1 MLEYQRLTAEAYIA
15 RRARFVNIFRKN
27 LSENTL
33 RIPLRRIGFIPML
46 LNMKIKNGNYVKVD
60 GEWFLVIDCGI
71 FGGYIKIL
79 RADSGERF
87 EIQENEIE
95 EWRN

>member
-1 MLEYQRLTAEAYIA
+1 VLEYQRLT
-15 RRARFVNIFRKN
+15 RRAPLPHRARVVNIFRKN

-33 RIPLRRIGFIPML
+33 RIPLRRIGFTPML
-46 LNMKIKNGNYVKVD
+46 LNMKIKNGNEVKVD
-60 GEWFLVIDCGI
+60 GEWFIVIDCGI
-71 FGGYIKIL
+71 VGGYIKIL

>member
-1 MLEYQRLTAEAYIA
+1 MLEYQRLTAEAPLP
-15 RRARFVNIFRKN
+15 RRARVVNIFRKN

-33 RIPLRRIGFIPML
+33 RIPLRRIGFTPML
-46 LNMKIKNGNYVKVD
+46 LNMKIKNGNEVKVD
-60 GEWFLVIDCGI
+60 GEWFIVIDCGI
-71 FGGYIKIL
+71 VGGYIKIL

-87 EIQENEIE
+87 EIEENEIE